1 MGSSPDETT
10 HLIHPDPSSPDELN
24 TLLAG
29 WELYRIESLVGE
41 GGMAR
46 VYKAYDPK
54 LKRYVAL
61 KFIRTDDE
69 NLKKRLL
76 REAQA
81 QAQIDHDHVC
91 KIYEVGVVEG
101 KSYIAMQLVKGGTFR
116 ELAQKMSLE
125 QKVLLLV
132 QVCEAVQAAH
142 RVGIIHRDI
151 KPTNIMVE
159 RKEDGSFTPY
169 IMDFGIAREISEP
182 GLTATEVVM
191 GTPAFMAPEQMLGD
205 SSMVDRRAD
214 IYSLGS
220 TMYYAYA
227 RSCPY

>member
-10 HLIHPDPSSPDELN
+10 HLIHADQSSPDELN
-24 TLLAG
+24 TLLSG
-29 WELYRIESLVGE
+29 WELYRIESLLGE

-46 VYKAYDPK
+46 VYKAYDPE

-101 KSYIAMQLVKGGTFR
+101 KSYIAMQLIKGVTLR
-116 ELAQKMSLE
+116 ELSQGMTLE
-125 QKVLLLV
+125 QKILLLR
-132 QVCEAVQAAH
+132 QVAEALQAAH
-142 RVGIIHRDI
+142 SVGIIHRDI
-151 KPTNIMVE
+151 KPTNIMV
-159 RKEDGSFTPY
+159 
-169 IMDFGIAREISEP
+169 
-182 GLTATEVVM
+182 
-191 GTPAFMAPEQMLGD
+191 
-205 SSMVDRRAD
+205 
-214 IYSLGS
+214 
-220 TMYYAYA
+220 
-227 RSCPY
+227 